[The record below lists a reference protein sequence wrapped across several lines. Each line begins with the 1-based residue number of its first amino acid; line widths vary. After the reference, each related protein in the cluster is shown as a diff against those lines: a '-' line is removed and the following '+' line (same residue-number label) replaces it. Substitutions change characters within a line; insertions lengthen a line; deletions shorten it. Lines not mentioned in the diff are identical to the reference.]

1 MRLQDNDK
9 SHEAHKQE
17 VVKIKEDDKR
27 KKT

>member
-1 MRLQDNDK
+1 MRFQDNDK
-9 SHEAHKQE
+9 SHEAQKQE